1 MGAKVNRWVHK
12 MSTLGERIRFIRGKR
27 SREEFSNKY
36 GIHRNTLER
45 WEKGL
50 RVPPES
56 FLLAISAGE
65 NVDFGWVKNGDGEIE
80 MHPSDISRAGGALKK
95 VKMGN
100 TFPVSEQ
107 AKRQPIDFID
117 SQKNDLG
124 NTFPILEMQRELL
137 RMSQENSNL
146 LRQNGDL
153 RVEIE
158 RLRMDLERRDMHIRD
173 LEREVAELREAR
185 KGPSAY
191 GSGVAGSAG

>member
-1 MGAKVNRWVHK
+1 MQSHQAK
-12 MSTLGERIRFIRGKR
+12 
-27 SREEFSNKY
+27 
-36 GIHRNTLER
+36 
-45 WEKGL
+45 
-50 RVPPES
+50 
-56 FLLAISAGE
+56 
-65 NVDFGWVKNGDGEIE
+65 
-80 MHPSDISRAGGALKK
+80 KK
-95 VKMGN
+95 TIPCSKMGN

-158 RLRMDLERRDMHIRD
+158 RLRMDLERRDMRIRD

-185 KGPSAY
+185 KGSSAY
-191 GSGVAGSAG
+191 GAGVAGSAG